1 MTKIKIYSKEICP
14 YCDQAKSLLRRKG
27 HNEFEEIDIMQG
39 DNREKM
45 IKESGGRMTVPQI
58 FINNIHIGG
67 FDDLYKLEQEKKLDQ
82 LLKK

>member
-14 YCDQAKSLLRRKG
+14 YCDQAKSLLKRKG
-27 HNEFEEIDIMQG
+27 YNEFEEIDIMQD

-58 FINNIHIGG
+58 FINNIHVGG
-67 FDDLYKLEQEKKLDQ
+67 FDDLYQLEQEKKLDQ

>member
-14 YCDQAKSLLRRKG
+14 YCDQAKLLLKRKG
-27 HNEFEEIDIMQG
+27 YDKIEEIDIMQA
-39 DNREKM
+39 DNRAKM
-45 IKESGGRMTVPQI
+45 IKDSGGRMTVPQI

-67 FDDLYKLEQEKKLDQ
+67 FDDLHKLEQEKKLDQ